1 MIANKEN
8 CDAAPASPVAVP
20 DVEEAISRLSSI
32 TSTCMYISLSLV
44 LFRQLLI
51 MYVIMYMVMPGH
63 HKVHPDIP
71 SQRNLSMEE
80 ILKVFKI
87 SEYQI

>member
-1 MIANKEN
+1 MQQLLHQWQYQMLKKPLVGLHLLQVCI
-8 CDAAPASPVAVP
+8 
-20 DVEEAISRLSSI
+20 
-32 TSTCMYISLSLV
+32 MYISLSLV

-51 MYVIMYMVMPGH
+51 MYVIMYMVMAGH